1 MWPYK
6 DDQNESLIMN
16 QWSEYESLKY
26 KIKITVETPDDGSKK
41 GAEIAVS
48 LRLALRNFGEL
59 LRYHKSI
66 VKLISF

>member
-1 MWPYK
+1 MWQYK
-6 DDQNESLIMN
+6 DDQNDNITEHESF
-16 QWSEYESLKY
+16 KY

-41 GAEIAVS
+41 DAEIAVS
-48 LRLALRNFGEL
+48 LRLLSNFGEL